1 MRVRRLTRSTTLSM
15 AVGQYNDLRAA
26 LAEEEDARAER
37 NRARH
42 PVDLRWEALA
52 DPNSKGSWLH
62 GHHA

>member
-1 MRVRRLTRSTTLSM
+1 M